1 MFTKKGRSGF
11 SHKKGGVG
19 KIGGSFK
26 KAAITYFHI
35 YVIFLNVWWVRACV
49 HACVHACMCVCVC
62 ARVRAHVCVCVC
74 VYFTY
79 LHHFHIVCVSQKELT
94 VIKSNQ
100 QIYDFSE

>member
-26 KAAITYFHI
+26 KGAITYFHI

-49 HACVHACMCVCVC
+49 RACMRVRACVHAC
-62 ARVRAHVCVCVC
+62 VCVCVC
-74 VYFTY
+74 VCTLLIYTISILFV
-79 LHHFHIVCVSQKELT
+79 FHRKNLLLLNLINRFM
-94 VIKSNQ
+94 IFPSN
-100 QIYDFSE
+100 F